1 MDISLSSDALDL
13 SFHPAEDTNLVAV
26 GLISGKIQLVN
37 YDDFVNQP
45 SSSRTPQPPSKR
57 HKHSSSSIKGEED
70 EGKKIKLYKKLWVT
84 RPSKKT
90 CRGLSFNPTGER
102 LFSISKDKSLFSID
116 CSTGKVVD
124 SWVDAHEAAPSRV
137 LPVDQLVVTGDDDGV
152 VRLWDP
158 RKGGGKGVKPV
169 RMWDHHFDWITDMV
183 YLADLPVPKVAKGK
197 KGEGRKSKSQL
208 KKDRK
213 RAREAAALKQR
224 DSSDDEGE
232 SGSESDSSSDEGRGK
247 GPSRSRLI
255 VTSGDGSL
263 SSIDLTSSGPTSF
276 ELSEDQED
284 ELLSITSIRSSSKLV
299 VGTQLGIL
307 SLWSPSRG
315 LLDHVDRVPGH
326 PASVDTLVTLD
337 SETVLTGSS
346 DGLVRVVQILPS
358 KLLGVIASHDGLPV
372 ERMRRKGNVLGS
384 VGHSNCVKLTDL
396 RPLLEEDEEGEEE
409 EGALGI
415 VGLGDEDDSDD
426 EEEEDDAEEEEDD
439 DFAGLQTVED
449 GEDDDDDDDD
459 AADEQD
465 IEADSDDDDDDDD
478 VPSKKAGK
486 GGFFSD
492 L

>member
-1 MDISLSSDALDL
+1 MDIPLSSDALDL
-13 SFHPAEDTNLVAV
+13 TFHPDESTNLVAV
-26 GLISGKIQLVN
+26 GLISGKIQLID
-37 YDDFVNQP
+37 YTDFLTAP
-45 SSSRTPQPPSKR
+45 STSLTPPAKKSK
-57 HKHSSSSIKGEED
+57 HTASFTKEVGDEERV
-70 EGKKIKLYKKLWVT
+70 KLYRKRWVS
-84 RPSKKT
+84 RPSKKS
-90 CRGLSFNPTGER
+90 CRGLHFSSTGETIY
-102 LFSISKDKSLFSID
+102 SISKDKSLFSTD
-116 CSTGKVVD
+116 TATGKVVN
-124 SWVDAHEAAPSRV
+124 SWVGVHGAAPSRV
-137 LPVDQLVVTGDDDGV
+137 LPVEEMVVTGDDDGV

-158 RKGGGKGVKPV
+158 RKGGGVGVKPV
-169 RMWDHHFDWITDMV
+169 RSWEHHFDWITDMV
-183 YLADLPVPKVAKGK
+183 YLADLPVQKPNRA

-213 RAREAAALKQR
+213 RARQAEALKQQSR
-224 DSSDDEGE
+224 TNNPESSDDDSDSSDE
-232 SGSESDSSSDEGRGK
+232 EGRP

-276 ELSEDQED
+276 EQSEDQED

-372 ERMRRKGNVLGS
+372 ERMRRKGSVLGS
-384 VGHSNCVKLTDL
+384 VGHSNLVKLTDL
-396 RPLLEEDEEGEEE
+396 RPLLEDDEEEGE

-415 VGLGDEDDSDD
+415 VGLDGDDSDD
-426 EEEEDDAEEEEDD
+426 DEEDEEEGED

-449 GEDDDDDDDD
+449 DDEGDEEEDEEDEEDEDDAEEEQEDD
-459 AADEQD
+459 
-465 IEADSDDDDDDDD
+465 SDDDD
-478 VPSKKAGK
+478 VPSKKAK
-486 GGFFSD
+486 GAGFFSD